1 MFVPE
6 IDLVTAATAEA
17 AWPITETA
25 DAYDPLLDLIGDAN
39 IVLLGEAT
47 HGTQEFYIER
57 ARITKRLI
65 EERGFN
71 AVAVEADWPA
81 AYLVN
86 RYVRGEGEAGHA
98 IHSLSGFNRFPRWLW
113 RNTVVLDFIAWLRQ
127 HNDAL
132 LEQAPKTGFYGL
144 DLYSLFESIE
154 AVIRYLDSVD
164 PEAAQRARY
173 RYSCFDHH
181 GEDPASYGY
190 AAGFD
195 LEENCQQAVL
205 EQLIELQENARRFQ
219 ESDGRLAADE
229 YFFAEQ
235 NAFLVRNAEEYYR
248 TMFSG
253 RISSWNLRD
262 RHMVET
268 LERLREHLFLQ
279 DGVSKVVVWA
289 HNSHIGDARATEM
302 NRQGELNL
310 GQLIRER
317 HRRESRLIGFSTY
330 TGTVTAASQWD
341 GPAETMRVRLAL
353 PESYEALFHELR
365 MPKFGLTMYPDGES
379 LLHLEEPRLERAIG
393 VIYRPDTERISHY
406 FQAKLRSQFD
416 AILHF
421 DETTALEPLDRP
433 PEPVTPE
440 PETYPSA
447 L

>member
-1 MFVPE
+1 
-6 IDLVTAATAEA
+6 
-17 AWPITETA
+17 
-25 DAYDPLLDLIGDAN
+25 
-39 IVLLGEAT
+39 
-47 HGTQEFYIER
+47 
-57 ARITKRLI
+57 
-65 EERGFN
+65 
-71 AVAVEADWPA
+71 
-81 AYLVN
+81 
-86 RYVRGEGEAGHA
+86 
-98 IHSLSGFNRFPRWLW
+98 
-113 RNTVVLDFIAWLRQ
+113 
-127 HNDAL
+127 
-132 LEQAPKTGFYGL
+132 
-144 DLYSLFESIE
+144 
-154 AVIRYLDSVD
+154 
-164 PEAAQRARY
+164 
-173 RYSCFDHH
+173 
-181 GEDPASYGY
+181 
-190 AAGFD
+190 
-195 LEENCQQAVL
+195 
-205 EQLIELQENARRFQ
+205 
-219 ESDGRLAADE
+219 
-229 YFFAEQ
+229 
-235 NAFLVRNAEEYYR
+235 
-248 TMFSG
+248 MFSG